1 MDNANKIIKNL
12 RHGYESPPDSSSDSA
27 SDTDAAFGR
36 AWRIIAQGNADIGG
50 MATHD
55 PDHTENVARMV
66 HDGVFRLA
74 HHIGCS
80 IAKERSHE
88 EHDAWEREDVATIKH
103 VSHAL
108 YGHSEDERMRRI
120 DQCASALDLL
130 KMLISDH
137 LLSASL

>member
-1 MDNANKIIKNL
+1 MDNANKIIKNM
-12 RHGYESPPDSSSDSA
+12 RHGYESPSDSSSDSA

-36 AWRIIAQGNADIGG
+36 AWRIIAQGNADIGS
-50 MATHD
+50 MAAHD